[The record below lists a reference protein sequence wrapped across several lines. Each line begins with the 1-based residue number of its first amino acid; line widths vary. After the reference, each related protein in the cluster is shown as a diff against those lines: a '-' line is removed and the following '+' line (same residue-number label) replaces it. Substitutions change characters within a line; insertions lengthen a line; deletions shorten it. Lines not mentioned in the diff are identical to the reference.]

1 MFEFSFKLSW
11 DELNNQFKGFEKKLS
26 ELYEYWCYFKILKVL
41 NEMSCSKVDFED
53 VFEINK
59 NNWSMDIKRGHKSIK
74 NLN

>member
-41 NEMSCSKVDFED
+41 NEMSISKVDFED

-59 NNWSMDIKRGHKSIK
+59 NNWSMDIKKRAQI
-74 NLN
+74 N